1 LPNAD
6 CKMPVEDE
14 IEVDPEDE
22 LKERQAPNLS
32 RREIMKLMSVAV
44 VAVPGTDNKQ
54 VARRPQRKHHRFFTR
69 AEFAMVDELSEMIIP
84 TDEHSPG
91 ARAAKVA
98 AYIDKTLGETLEVET
113 KQRWRAGL
121 KSIDALAGEMHGK
134 AFMRAAPEQRLAVLE
149 RIAKNETSPQR
160 PEDKFFIELK
170 SRVAHAY
177 YTSKIGLRQELE
189 YKGNTYLREFA
200 GEEVK
205 GRAGERE
212 SGRAGERESGGAGEN

>member
-1 LPNAD
+1 MRSENAEFG
-6 CKMPVEDE
+6 MRIGEDE
-14 IEVDPEDE
+14 VEVEVDNEE
-22 LKERQAPNLS
+22 EQSPNLS

-44 VAVPGTDNKQ
+44 VAVPGTENKQ
-54 VARRPQRKHHRFFTR
+54 VTRRPRRKGYRFFTR

-84 TDEHSPG
+84 ADDHSPG

-98 AYIDKTLGETLEVET
+98 SYIDKTLSETLEVET

-121 KSIDALAGEMHGK
+121 KAIDSLAREAHGIR
-134 AFMRAAPEQRLAVLE
+134 FMRAALEQRLAVLE
-149 RIAKNETSPQR
+149 RIAQNETNPQK
-160 PEDKFFIELK
+160 PEDKFFVELK

-205 GRAGERE
+205 GRTGEQ
-212 SGRAGERESGGAGEN
+212 ESGGTGD